1 MNRVIAVELLIDG
14 EVIRYG
20 VGKLSEE
27 CRWDASVKVTP
38 GPVPV
43 VELASPLCKCG
54 HVENDHL
61 PACIYIVHG
70 CACEGFETASEMG
83 TAVVRPV
90 S

>member
-27 CRWDASVKVTP
+27 SRWDSPAVKSP
-38 GPVPV
+38 EVPV
-43 VELASPLCKCG
+43 VELPSSLCKCG
-54 HVENDHL
+54 HSELDHL
-61 PACIYIVHG
+61 PACIWIVHG
-70 CACEGFETASEMG
+70 CECEGFEKASEMG

-90 S
+90 P